1 MTRGRPARRPAGRV
15 RERPARYTLA
25 AVGPVVVDASI
36 AFFWFANEPDRWGA
50 ERLLVTEAALLAP
63 DLMAVEAANAW
74 WKKLR
79 RREMELAD
87 VEQAV
92 TNLLALGIA
101 WTPSVVLLRPATR
114 LAAEIGHPVYDCLYL
129 ALAASHSASLAT
141 ADDRLRQAA
150 ERLGVR
156 LWSAGGTTRH

>member
-1 MTRGRPARRPAGRV
+1 VTRGRPARRPAGRA

-25 AVGPVVVDASI
+25 AAGPVVVDASI
-36 AFFWFANEPDRWGA
+36 AFCWFANEPDRWGA
-50 ERLLVTEAALLAP
+50 ERLLEAEAALLAP
-63 DLMAVEAANAW
+63 DLMAVEATNAW

-92 TNLLALGIA
+92 TNLLALGID
-101 WTPSVVLLRPATR
+101 WTPSEVLLRPAAR
-114 LAAEIGHPVYDCLYL
+114 LAAEIGHSVYDCLYL
-129 ALAASHSASLAT
+129 ALAASHSAPLAT

-156 LWSAGGTTRH
+156 VWSAGGTTRR